1 MTHEELRELTGA
13 YSLGVLGEPERREL
27 EAHLATCTTCA
38 EELRGFRAVAQGLAL
53 AVEQHDPPAGLRER
67 VLAVAGAQQ
76 GRVMPP
82 APQASS
88 SPGVLW
94 LAVAASI
101 AAIALGLYAM
111 ALRSRVSAL
120 DEQLRAVS
128 ARTADTEQQLAA
140 LRTESARTRLTTAIL
155 ASSDARPIQLAS
167 PTGTAASG
175 RAFWSP
181 SRGLV
186 FTAAGLPALPAGRAY
201 QLWII
206 PPGGAPVGMG
216 LLPAETTPAIAVASP
231 PGVTRVATVAV
242 SVEPAGGVPA
252 PTGPIVLAGSVSN

>member
-1 MTHEELRELTGA
+1 MTHDELRELTGA
-13 YSLGVLGEPERREL
+13 YSLGVLDESERREL
-27 EAHLATCTTCA
+27 EAHLATCATCA

-53 AVEQHDPPAGLRER
+53 AVEQHDPPARLRER
-67 VLAVAGAQQ
+67 VLAVTGAQQ
-76 GRVMPP
+76 GRVMP
-82 APQASS
+82 ARQASS

-111 ALRSRVSAL
+111 ALRTRVSAL

-140 LRTESARTRLTTAIL
+140 LRAESARTRLTTAIL
-155 ASSDARPIQLAS
+155 ASSDARPVQLAS
-167 PTGTAASG
+167 PTGAAASG

-186 FTAAGLPALPAGRAY
+186 FTAAGLPSLPAGRAY

-216 LLPAETTPAIAVASP
+216 LLPAETTPAMAVATP